1 MSYRDNGGDDRG
13 RDRYDDRDRRDGS
26 RRIPLYRNEFRI
38 QFGRDPNKR
47 FHLYDVAIKV
57 RMWSSEHKLCT
68 FY

>member
-1 MSYRDNGGDDRG
+1 MAKENPDMPIAKLPADSAIQG
-13 RDRYDDRDRRDGS
+13 

-57 RMWSSEHKLCT
+57 RMWSRYSEHKLCS